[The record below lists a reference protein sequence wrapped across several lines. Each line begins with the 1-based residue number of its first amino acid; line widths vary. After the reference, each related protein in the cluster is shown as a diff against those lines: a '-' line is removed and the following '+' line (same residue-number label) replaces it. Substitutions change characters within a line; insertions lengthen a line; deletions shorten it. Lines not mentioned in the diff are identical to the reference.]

1 MPPPDFV
8 EVAKTTD
15 VEPGQKTVVA
25 VDDERYVLVNLGGE
39 FAAIL
44 DECGHASGILSKG
57 KLEGH
62 VIVCPRHFARY
73 DLRTGTL
80 VDGPLADDVPVCE
93 VLIEGDTVYLRAP
106 HEDAQRSPNL
116 RYR

>member
-15 VEPGQKTVVA
+15 VEPGQKKIVA
-25 VDDERYVLVNLGGE
+25 IDGERYVLVNLDGE

-44 DECGHASGILSKG
+44 DECGHANGMLSKG
-57 KLEGH
+57 KLEGY

-73 DLRTGTL
+73 DLRTGSL
-80 VDGPLADDVPVCE
+80 IDGPLADDVPVCE
-93 VLIEGDTVYLRAP
+93 TLVEGNTVYLRAP
-106 HEDAQRSPNL
+106 QDHEQRKTNW
-116 RYR
+116 RHR